1 MTPGRSGF
9 AGRAL
14 RRKAWSRCL
23 FNPRRQSG
31 GRPTPRPAG
40 PPDWGGKEWE
50 GRGAG
55 AIRAALEEGSSVSRL
70 SSRSPER
77 AGSWGRAREPQRSL
91 GVGRPWQRSRNQEVS
106 GKNGE
111 PRGQGGRS
119 GGSSPG
125 PEWPG
130 QGRRGLRGREGCWE
144 KVAGAVRALYFVSK
158 PRSVTLWPGQ
168 PKGLGSA
175 SAQACRPFP
184 WPPSPRRPRG

>member
-1 MTPGRSGF
+1 MGKREDSQEHGTTELRKIRSESHIPLDMELVVTPGRSGF

-130 QGRRGLRGREGCWE
+130 QGRRGPPRTRRLLGEGSRSGE
-144 KVAGAVRALYFVSK
+144 SFVF
-158 PRSVTLWPGQ
+158 R
-168 PKGLGSA
+168 
-175 SAQACRPFP
+175 
-184 WPPSPRRPRG
+184 